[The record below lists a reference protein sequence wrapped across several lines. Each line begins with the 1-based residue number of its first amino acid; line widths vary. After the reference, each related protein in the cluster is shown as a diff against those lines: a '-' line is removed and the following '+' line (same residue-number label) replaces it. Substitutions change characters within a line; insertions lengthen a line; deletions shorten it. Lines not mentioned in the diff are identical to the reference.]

1 MTGASASS
9 TSTESKPLDI
19 TMVLDTSGSM
29 GEQFT
34 DSGEL
39 YTPVYGNVSDMYQ
52 SSEQYYVKNGNDY
65 VQVKRDW
72 LSGLFSDTKKFYTGD
87 WFFGRTDRYPKS
99 SASDS
104 QHDQFYRSTKK
115 IDALKRAVT
124 NFATQTA
131 KQNDTISD
139 AAKQHKISIITF
151 ASDSSVKSDFTAYTS
166 TGQSLQDLNDLVN
179 GLSASGGTHSE
190 KGMAAAQREFNQNG
204 RSDAQKVVIFFT
216 DGEPGDYGFEGGVA
230 NQTVQAVKQLKE
242 QGALV
247 FSVGVFDGANPSD
260 TTGQFNAYMN
270 AVSSNY
276 PNATSYTSLGQG
288 SNAGYYKTAQNADQL
303 NEIFE
308 EIISTLT
315 KEIAYT
321 GVTIKDTLSDNVEL
335 ASSVAAD
342 GTVSGATITASD
354 GSAVPSNWKLRKQA
368 NGQLVLDMGKDADG
382 KDFRL
387 AKGVTYTVSFKASP
401 LRRVRER
408 CHNGQC

>member
-1 MTGASASS
+1 M
-9 TSTESKPLDI
+9 
-19 TMVLDTSGSM
+19 
-29 GEQFT
+29 
-34 DSGEL
+34 
-39 YTPVYGNVSDMYQ
+39 
-52 SSEQYYVKNGNDY
+52 
-65 VQVKRDW
+65 
-72 LSGLFSDTKKFYTGD
+72 
-87 WFFGRTDRYPKS
+87 
-99 SASDS
+99 
-104 QHDQFYRSTKK
+104 
-115 IDALKRAVT
+115 
-124 NFATQTA
+124 
-131 KQNDTISD
+131 
-139 AAKQHKISIITF
+139 
-151 ASDSSVKSDFTAYTS
+151 
-166 TGQSLQDLNDLVN
+166 
-179 GLSASGGTHSE
+179 
-190 KGMAAAQREFNQNG
+190 
-204 RSDAQKVVIFFT
+204 
-216 DGEPGDYGFEGGVA
+216 
-230 NQTVQAVKQLKE
+230 
-242 QGALV
+242 
-247 FSVGVFDGANPSD
+247 FDGANPSD